1 MQETFKLVVTGEINR
16 EVINEL
22 TQNSKS
28 ARSLAKAVAKDVTVS
43 EAMQG
48 QEFLDLITNEKQ
60 IEGDGKDD
68 QN

>member
-1 MQETFKLVVTGEINR
+1 MYASFAQLDDI
-16 EVINEL
+16 INEGL
-22 TQNSKS
+22 IV
-28 ARSLAKAVAKDVTVS
+28 LAKAVAKDVTVS